1 MAGNERSGFN
11 KNETIL
17 NPDTI
22 PHLKLL
28 WTARAKDRIFSQ
40 PVVANGMIYWGS
52 GDGFEHATDV
62 SGKQVWEVNLGASR
76 QICNTRNNG
85 VYNTATVVSLAI
97 GGKQTPV
104 VFVGGGRG
112 TFYALNAA
120 TGATI
125 WSTVLGSPPNHYLWS
140 SPLVYNN
147 SVYEGVS
154 SIADCPLIQG
164 KLVQM
169 DIRTGIVMHT
179 FKTVP
184 NGCLGA
190 SIWGS
195 PTIDAAADSIY
206 FATGNGS
213 HCKKKPEPYA
223 VALIKLRA
231 SDLTFLDA
239 WQIPPSDQIGD
250 SDFGTTPTLFDATIA
265 GVTKQLVG
273 VVNKNSDYYAFD
285 RTAISRGPIWKVR
298 LACHNCNYPTE
309 TIAPSAWDG
318 THLYV
323 ASQGTTI
330 NGVSCPGSVRAFDP
344 ATGTAIWKQ
353 CLQEGEV
360 YGALT
365 LIPGVVVV
373 SEGPCFLAIAT
384 ASGHILFKYTA
395 TDNEKFY
402 GPASVSNGVLYIGSY
417 FGGVLY
423 AFGLQ

>member
-17 NPDTI
+17 NPATV
-22 PHLKLL
+22 PQLKLH

-85 VYNTATVVSLAI
+85 VLNTATVVSVAI
-97 GGKQTPV
+97 GGKQTAV

-112 TFYALNAA
+112 RFYALNAA

-125 WSTVLGSPPNHYLWS
+125 WSTFLGSPPNHYLWS
-140 SPLVYNN
+140 SPLVYNG

-169 DIRTGIVMHT
+169 DIRTGVIKHT

-195 PTIDAAADSIY
+195 PTIDATADTIY
-206 FATGNGS
+206 FATGNGGRCS
-213 HCKKKPEPYA
+213 KPEPYG

-231 SDLTFLDA
+231 SDLSFLDA
-239 WQIPPSDQIGD
+239 WQVPPGKQIGD
-250 SDFGTTPTLFDATIA
+250 SDFGSTPTLFDATIG

-273 VVNKNSDYYAFD
+273 LINKNSYYYAFD
-285 RTAISRGPIWKVR
+285 RTAIGRGPVWKVR
-298 LACHNCNYPTE
+298 LACHNCSYPTE

-330 NGVSCPGSVRAFDP
+330 RGVSCRGSVRALDP
-344 ATGTAIWKQ
+344 ATGTPTWKQ

-360 YGALT
+360 YGAVT

-384 ASGHILFKYTA
+384 ASGHILFKYT
-395 TDNEKFY
+395 TRDNEKFF

-417 FGGVLY
+417 TGVLY
-423 AFGLQ
+423 AFGL